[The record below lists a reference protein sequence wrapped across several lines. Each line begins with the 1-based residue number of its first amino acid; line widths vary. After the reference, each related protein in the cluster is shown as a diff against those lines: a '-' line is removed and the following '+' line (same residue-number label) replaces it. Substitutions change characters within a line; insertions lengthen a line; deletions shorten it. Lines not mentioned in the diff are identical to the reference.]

1 MIKVN
6 CGSYTERP
14 AVALLTLL
22 TSGEH
27 KGGLEA
33 TDAFLCCVKTRRKHK
48 IDSVTVIEN

>member
-6 CGSYTERP
+6 CGSYTERH

-33 TDAFLCCVKTRRKHK
+33 NGRFPVLCQNKAEAQDR
-48 IDSVTVIEN
+48 